1 MEKEEYQVIIA
12 TPAKNRYHQQV
23 LPYLH
28 TNFSYK
34 RAVEI
39 DDEILITASTLSMN
53 PLRGR
58 KEDHLK
64 KMDEDFRF
72 ILFKAS
78 KQFELKIIYF
88 IDEKNKAVY
97 ITDFF
102 PTKMNP
108 KRISENL

>member
-39 DDEILITASTLSMN
+39 DDEILITASTLC
-53 PLRGR
+53 
-58 KEDHLK
+58 
-64 KMDEDFRF
+64 
-72 ILFKAS
+72 I
-78 KQFELKIIYF
+78 
-88 IDEKNKAVY
+88 
-97 ITDFF
+97 FF

-108 KRISENL
+108 ERISENL